1 MFSSALGTQFVKYYS
16 KLMPIL
22 RKLLENIPTSNEKG
36 LKVRVKTIECIGFVM
51 ASALNEQ
58 GFSQEVDQNMEYF
71 ICLQQKP
78 ETNGLEHASIIN
90 LYCQL
95 SSDLHEEFGKYMPF
109 IFEKILAAAD
119 IEVGVVNASED
130 PYHTNGQSHV

>member
-1 MFSSALGTQFVKYYS
+1 MLSSALGTEFVKYYP

-51 ASALNEQ
+51 ASALNEE
-58 GFSQEVDQNMEYF
+58 GFSQEVDQSMEYF
-71 ICLQQKP
+71 ISLQQKP
-78 ETNGLEHASIIN
+78 ETSGLEHASIIN

-95 SSDLHEEFGKYMPF
+95 SSDLHEEFSKYMPF

-119 IEVGVVNASED
+119 IEVGLVNTSED
-130 PYHTNGQSHV
+130 SHHTNGQSHV